1 MNTEP
6 DYMENLK
13 RLRDEIQLKI
23 HLGSMELKD
32 EWERL
37 DKKWDEFV
45 RKAQFEK
52 TAADLNTA
60 LENLA
65 AELQKGYERLKKAL

>member
-1 MNTEP
+1 MNTAP
-6 DYMENLK
+6 DYIKNLK

-23 HLGSMELKD
+23 HLGSMELKN

-45 RKAQFEK
+45 RKAELEK
-52 TAADLNTA
+52 TATEVDAA
-60 LENLA
+60 LRNLA
-65 AELQKGYERLKKAL
+65 VELQEGFERLKKAL

>member
-1 MNTEP
+1 MSTAR
-6 DYMENLK
+6 DYMGDLR

-45 RKAQFEK
+45 RDAEFDK
-52 TAADLNTA
+52 TATEVGSAMQD
-60 LENLA
+60 LA